1 MLNSDKL
8 QPCLLSTGVLW
19 EFCDRL
25 PTLPKN
31 NKEAVSSV
39 LSREE
44 QLINDA
50 IEELEEVSLSSLH
63 PNNSNVNSSN
73 LFFRLPMHQLMTTK
87 DIDNYSRHGS

>member
-1 MLNSDKL
+1 
-8 QPCLLSTGVLW
+8 
-19 EFCDRL
+19 L

-50 IEELEEVSLSSLH
+50 IEELEEVCIPSLSYF
-63 PNNSNVNSSN
+63 SNVIFSTV
-73 LFFRLPMHQLMTTK
+73 FCRLQMHQSMTKKLIPTMK
-87 DIDNYSRHGS
+87 QQFAVLGLNFILQSEVL

>member
-1 MLNSDKL
+1 MLTSDNL
-8 QPCLLSTGVLW
+8 QPCLLSTGIIW
-19 EFCDRL
+19 EFCDKL

-50 IEELEEVSLSSLH
+50 IEELEEVSWSLLFYYSCVISSTF
-63 PNNSNVNSSN
+63 
-73 LFFRLPMHQLMTTK
+73 FFRLRMHQ
-87 DIDNYSRHGS
+87 